1 MYESKKCDKLQ
12 AVSLNCKMLSSLSHP
27 LVNDLGEEGALA
39 LAEVIDISPL
49 PWLKLNLNG
58 ALFIIIYIQCNNF

>member
-1 MYESKKCDKLQ
+1 MSQRSVKSFKQFLSTVYY
-12 AVSLNCKMLSSLSHP
+12 SLPFHF

-49 PWLKLNLNG
+49 PWLKMNLNG
-58 ALFIIIYIQCNNF
+58 M

>member
-1 MYESKKCDKLQ
+1 MQYLKKVYESKKCENLQ
-12 AVSLNCKMLSSLSHP
+12 AVSLNCIQISLSPHS

-49 PWLKLNLNG
+49 PWLKMNLNG
-58 ALFIIIYIQCNNF
+58 V